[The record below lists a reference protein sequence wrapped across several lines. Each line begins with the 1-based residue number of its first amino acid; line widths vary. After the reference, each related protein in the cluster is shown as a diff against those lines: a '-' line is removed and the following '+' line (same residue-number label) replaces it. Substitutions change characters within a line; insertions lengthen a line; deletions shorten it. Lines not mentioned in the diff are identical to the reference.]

1 MEVLG
6 MGLVEWVVKEEVV
19 VLLVRVEMETVTV
32 LVVMVMGGV
41 GGVAGLVADGGGLAE
56 SA

>member
-1 MEVLG
+1 
-6 MGLVEWVVKEEVV
+6 VV

-41 GGVAGLVADGGGLAE
+41 GGVAGLVADGGDLAE